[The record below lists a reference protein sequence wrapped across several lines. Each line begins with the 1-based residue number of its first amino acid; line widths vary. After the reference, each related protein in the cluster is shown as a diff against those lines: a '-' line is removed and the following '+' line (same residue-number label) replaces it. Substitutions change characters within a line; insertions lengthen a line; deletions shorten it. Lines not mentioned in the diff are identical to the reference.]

1 MFVKCSLFPRSN
13 KFLVLYCRQ
22 RNGQSQ
28 MKDTRLWG
36 ASTSTLLYLTLPD
49 HVDPTVQYGITGS
62 HFECDSVTQHHWHYT
77 TVEKSQVHARNNQ
90 ASETH
95 APILG
100 FFFVSPR
107 FGDTCMHRY
116 HMYHSHTAMVGPGCS
131 RTVRTSSE

>member
-62 HFECDSVTQHHWHYT
+62 HFECDSVTQPHWHYT
-77 TVEKSQVHARNNQ
+77 TVGEESSPRAEQPSVWA
-90 ASETH
+90 H

-100 FFFVSPR
+100 FFFVLPR
-107 FGDTCMHRY
+107 FGDTCMHIY
-116 HMYHSHTAMVGPGCS
+116 HMYHSNTAMVGPGCS